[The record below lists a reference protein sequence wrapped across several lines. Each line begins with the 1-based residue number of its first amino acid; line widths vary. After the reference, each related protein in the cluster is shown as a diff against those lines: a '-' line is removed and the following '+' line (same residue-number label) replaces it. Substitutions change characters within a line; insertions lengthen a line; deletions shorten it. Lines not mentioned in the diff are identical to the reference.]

1 MSIAPPPTSHAP
13 DASQRQVITS
23 SQRSI
28 RVIAPAGSGKTE
40 TLAHRA
46 GHLIE
51 SGIPP
56 TRLLILTFDN
66 QAATSFRNALRRLG
80 IPGNVEIRT
89 LNAFGLSILTRQ
101 FPSSRN
107 RTSQVFHGSAEP
119 LLSALIEQSDGMVL
133 TGMFGTLKSHLFD
146 PQNLNTSQVKRWIE
160 KNYARLVP
168 ERFLANYPA
177 ETHAKEFAI
186 QLRREFLRY
195 EEQLETRNLIDFE
208 DQKLRALTLL
218 QQHPEVAER
227 IQERYDEVIVDEVQD
242 INPLDQALIE
252 LIARKA
258 SLVITGDDD
267 QAIYGFRWASAS
279 YLIRPD
285 KPFGRTFTSYEL
297 HTNYR
302 CPKTVLDRSTQLIR
316 QNRDRV
322 AKTPR
327 SGVGE
332 AGTIELVSATDRLA
346 GSRQIVD
353 RLKREIDE
361 SPALNWSDVAIL
373 ARRNQHLDEIQVHL
387 IASGIPHAVKSG
399 RDLIQTWASALALL
413 DLATALREQGVREVT
428 DLRPAIASYTWFPR
442 LVRNDQINQFNG
454 LTLPELISI
463 LQPQM
468 QSRVVQ
474 GFENAIA
481 LLLKQKNA
489 LDELR
494 IIESRFLGFDSSEK
508 EGQDPSER
516 PLELLRTI
524 LNRRDSTREEA
535 IERLR
540 GFIERSAE
548 TNRQSGPRVELA
560 TYHGAKGRQWHT
572 VVLPWVSSAIAPDPL
587 TRWEFGEME
596 AERRLFYVAMTRSSN
611 TLIVG
616 HPASTAKESNSPFLY
631 EAGLLERPREEP
643 KPRQVS
649 LPATNGSSRATTAR
663 KPAVTARPASA
674 TAAKSTGRKAASTR
688 TTTPASP
695 RASKPGPATAR
706 PARATK
712 ATAAR
717 GSETTSDY
725 VSVKD
730 IERLLKWIDKQGGAT
745 IDYTGTP
752 ELLFPLQLALL
763 LEGIPYKA
771 PANHDLLHSWVLR
784 ELYKH
789 VTKSR
794 LRIIRAVEEPEYP
807 AYGTAYPGMVTWL
820 RHRKLSGKTAR
831 EALDTAIDRA
841 LATRRGGAAAIVTF
855 KPGRS

>member
-1 MSIAPPPTSHAP
+1 MSIASPPTSHAP
-13 DASQRQVITS
+13 DTSQQQVITS

-51 SGIPP
+51 SGVSPRRI
-56 TRLLILTFDN
+56 LILTFDT
-66 QAATSFRNALRRLG
+66 QARTSFQHALARLG

-89 LNAFGLSILTRQ
+89 LNAFGLSILTSQ
-101 FPSSRN
+101 FPSTRN

-119 LLSALIEQSDGMVL
+119 LLSALNEQADGMVL
-133 TGMFGTLKSHLFD
+133 TGLFGTLKSHLFD
-146 PQNLNTSQVKRWIE
+146 PQHLNTTQVKRWIE
-160 KNYARLVP
+160 KNYRRLVP
-168 ERFLANYPA
+168 ERYLANYPEA
-177 ETHAKEFAI
+177 TNAKEFAI

-195 EEQLETRNLIDFE
+195 EEQLEARNVIDFE

-218 QQHPEVAER
+218 QQNPSTAER
-227 IQERYDEVIVDEVQD
+227 IQDRYDEVIVDEVQD

-267 QAIYGFRWASAS
+267 QAIYGFRWASAD

-285 KPFGRTFTSYEL
+285 KPFGRAFTSYEL

-302 CPKTVLDRSTQLIR
+302 CPKSVLDRSTQLIR
-316 QNRDRV
+316 NNRNRV
-322 AKTPR
+322 AKNPR
-327 SGVGE
+327 SGVSE
-332 AGTIELVSATDRLA
+332 AGTIELVPATDRLA
-346 GSRQIVD
+346 GSRQIVAK
-353 RLKREIDE
+353 LKQEVDDT
-361 SPALNWSDVAIL
+361 PGLDWSDIAIL

-413 DLATALREQGVREVT
+413 DLATALREQGIRGVT

-442 LVRNDQINQFNG
+442 NIRVDQLHQFNG
-454 LTLPELISI
+454 LTLAEVILA
-463 LQPQM
+463 LQPQL
-468 QSRVVQ
+468 QSRGIQ

-481 LLLKQKNA
+481 LLLKQQTA
-489 LDELR
+489 LDELK
-494 IIESRFLGFDSSEK
+494 IIESRFLGFDSGER
-508 EGQDPSER
+508 EGQDSGER

-524 LNRRDSTREEA
+524 LTRRDSTREEA

-540 GFIERSAE
+540 GFIDRSAE
-548 TNRQSGPRVELA
+548 TNRASGPRVELA

-572 VVLPWVSSAIAPDPL
+572 VVLPWVSSAVAPDPL
-587 TRWEFGEME
+587 TRSEFGEME

-616 HPASTAKESNSPFLY
+616 HPSPTSKESNSRFLY
-631 EAGLLERPREEP
+631 EAGLAERPVEEP
-643 KPRQVS
+643 KPQQAS
-649 LPATNGSSRATTAR
+649 LLEDNRHPRRTATVRKSASSSRATT
-663 KPAVTARPASA
+663 V
-674 TAAKSTGRKAASTR
+674 TAAK
-688 TTTPASP
+688 PA
-695 RASKPGPATAR
+695 ASKPT
-706 PARATK
+706 PARATTSVATRATK
-712 ATAAR
+712 STAAR
-717 GSETTSDY
+717 PVAARDSNTTSEY
-725 VSVKD
+725 VSVSD
-730 IERLLKWIDKQGGAT
+730 IERLLAWIDKHGGAT
-745 IDYTGTP
+745 IDYSGSP

-763 LEGIPYKA
+763 LEGIAYRA

-820 RHRKLSGKTAR
+820 RHKGLARAAAR
-831 EALDTAIDRA
+831 EALDTAIEQA
-841 LATRRGGAAAIVTF
+841 LAARRGHIAPIVTF
-855 KPGRS
+855 KPGRN

>member
-1 MSIAPPPTSHAP
+1 MSIASPSTSHAP
-13 DASQRQVITS
+13 DASQQQVVTS

-46 GHLIE
+46 GHLID
-51 SGIPP
+51 SGVPP
-56 TRLLILTFDN
+56 SRILILTFDN
-66 QAATSFRNALRRLG
+66 QAGASFKKAITRLG
-80 IPGNVEIRT
+80 ISGNVEIRT
-89 LNAFGLSILTRQ
+89 LNAFGLSVLTRL
-101 FPSSRN
+101 FPSTRN

-119 LLSALIEQSDGMVL
+119 LLSALVDQADGMVL
-133 TGMFGTLKSHLFD
+133 TGLFGTLKSHLFD
-146 PQNLNTSQVKRWIE
+146 PQHLNTTQVKRWVE
-160 KNYARLVP
+160 KNYRRLVP
-168 ERFLANYPA
+168 ERYLGNYPA
-177 ETHAKEFAI
+177 ELHAKEFAV

-195 EEQLETRNLIDFE
+195 EEQLEARNVIDFE

-218 QQHPEVAER
+218 QQNPDLAKR

-285 KPFGRTFTSYEL
+285 KAFGRAFTSYEL

-302 CPKTVLDRSTQLIR
+302 CPKAVLDRSTQLIR

-327 SGVGE
+327 SGVS
-332 AGTIELVSATDRLA
+332 AVGTIELVPATDRLA
-346 GSRQIVD
+346 GSRQIVA
-353 RLKREIDE
+353 RLKQEVEETSGLD
-361 SPALNWSDVAIL
+361 WSDIAIL

-413 DLATALREQGVREVT
+413 DLATDLREQGARNVT
-428 DLRPAIASYTWFPR
+428 DLRPAIASYTWFPKLIR
-442 LVRNDQINQFNG
+442 IDQLNQFNG
-454 LTLPELISI
+454 LTLPEVILA
-463 LQPQM
+463 LQPQV
-468 QSRVVQ
+468 QARGIQ
-474 GFENAIA
+474 GFENAIG

-494 IIESRFLGFDSSEK
+494 IIESRFLGFDTGER
-508 EGQDPSER
+508 EGQDASER

-524 LNRRDSTREEA
+524 LNRRDSTRQEA

-540 GFIERSAE
+540 GFIDRSAD
-548 TNRQSGPRVELA
+548 TNRKSGPRVELA

-616 HPASTAKESNSPFLY
+616 HPAAKAKESNSTFLY

-649 LPATNGSSRATTAR
+649 LPATKGSSRAPATAR
-663 KPAVTARPASA
+663 KPATRSVTA
-674 TAAKSTGRKAASTR
+674 TAAKPAGRQ
-688 TTTPASP
+688 
-695 RASKPGPATAR
+695 PGPARSTKPGSATTR
-706 PARATK
+706 PARVSK
-712 ATAAR
+712 ATSAKD
-717 GSETTSDY
+717 SQTTSDY

-730 IERLLKWIDKQGGAT
+730 IERLLKWIDEQGGAT
-745 IDYTGTP
+745 IDYTGSP

-820 RHRKLSGKTAR
+820 RHRKLSGKAAR
-831 EALDTAIDRA
+831 EVLDTAIDRA
-841 LATRRGGAAAIVTF
+841 LASRRGGGAPIVTF
-855 KPGRS
+855 KPARN

>member
-1 MSIAPPPTSHAP
+1 MSTASPPTIHAP
-13 DASQRQVITS
+13 DASQQQVITS

-40 TLAHRA
+40 TLAHRV
-46 GHLIE
+46 GHLID
-51 SGIPP
+51 SGISPS
-56 TRLLILTFDN
+56 RILILTFDT
-66 QAATSFRNALRRLG
+66 QARSSFQRALSRLG

-89 LNAFGLSILTRQ
+89 LNAFGLSVLTNQ
-101 FPSSRN
+101 FSSTRS

-119 LLSALIEQSDGMVL
+119 LLSALVDQADGMVL
-133 TGMFGTLKSHLFD
+133 TGLFGTLKSHLFD
-146 PQNLNTSQVKRWIE
+146 PQHLNTAQVKRWVE
-160 KNYARLVP
+160 KNYRRLVP
-168 ERFLANYPA
+168 ERYLASYPE
-177 ETHAKEFAI
+177 ETNAKEFAI

-195 EEQLETRNLIDFE
+195 EEQLEARNVIDFE

-218 QQHPEVAER
+218 QQNPDLAER
-227 IQERYDEVIVDEVQD
+227 IQDRYDEVIVDEVQD

-267 QAIYGFRWASAS
+267 QAIYGFRWASAD

-285 KPFGRTFTSYEL
+285 KPFSRAFTSYEL

-302 CPKTVLDRSTQLIR
+302 CPKSVLDRSTQLIR
-316 QNRDRV
+316 QNRNRV

-327 SGVGE
+327 SGVSA
-332 AGTIELVSATDRLA
+332 AGTIELVPAADRLA
-346 GSRQIVD
+346 GSRQIVN
-353 RLKREIDE
+353 RLKQEIEE
-361 SPALNWSDVAIL
+361 SPGLDWSDIAIL
-373 ARRNQHLDEIQVHL
+373 ARRNQHLDEIQVQL
-387 IASGIPHAVKSG
+387 IASGIPHTVKSG

-413 DLATALREQGVREVT
+413 DLATALREKGLRGVI
-428 DLRPAIASYTWFPR
+428 DLRPAISSYTWFPKIIR
-442 LVRNDQINQFNG
+442 VDMLNQFNG
-454 LTLPELISI
+454 LTLSEVILA

-468 QSRVVQ
+468 QSRGIQ

-489 LDELR
+489 LDELK
-494 IIESRFLGFDSSEK
+494 IIETRFLGFDSSER
-508 EGQDPSER
+508 EGQDSGER

-524 LNRRDSTREEA
+524 LNRRDSTRDEA

-540 GFIERSAE
+540 GFIDRSSE
-548 TNRQSGPRVELA
+548 TNSASGPRVELA

-587 TRWEFGEME
+587 TRSEFGEME
-596 AERRLFYVAMTRSSN
+596 AERRLFYVAMTRSSH

-616 HPASTAKESNSPFLY
+616 HPASTSKEWNSRFLY
-631 EAGLLERPREEP
+631 EAGLVERPREEAKP
-643 KPRQVS
+643 KQAALPTPNGSARVTATVRKTS
-649 LPATNGSSRATTAR
+649 TAPISATPATTRTS
-663 KPAVTARPASA
+663 P
-674 TAAKSTGRKAASTR
+674 AKSAS
-688 TTTPASP
+688 
-695 RASKPGPATAR
+695 
-706 PARATK
+706 ARATRSA
-712 ATAAR
+712 ATSPKPARSTKTTGPKPAASN
-717 GSETTSDY
+717 GESTTYY

-730 IERLLKWIDKQGGAT
+730 IERLLKWIEQHGGAT
-745 IDYTGTP
+745 IDYSDSP

-820 RHRKLSGKTAR
+820 RHKGLAKAAAR
-831 EALDTAIDRA
+831 DALDTAIEQA
-841 LATRRGGAAAIVTF
+841 LASRRGRNAPIVTF
-855 KPGRS
+855 KPGRT